1 MAVRIAHASIDEN
14 KKTTGGTAGDQTG
27 KEVCVRSWYSGGWE
41 FVARPKNQVLA
52 ENIDTAA
59 EAGCNNP
66 NVGYDQG
73 GRNTLLNA
81 AKAVDF
87 DLSKIANACESDCS
101 SFVSVC
107 VRAALGWNF
116 YTGNAPTTRTLKSVL
131 KGTGEF
137 EILEDSKYLTS
148 DKYLRRGDIL
158 CKAGSHTVMVLDNGS
173 AASTQVS
180 APAAATTSK
189 VDYTMEMR
197 KLKKGC
203 TGEDVKA
210 LQILL
215 IGRGYDCGKYGA
227 DGDFG
232 AATDKAVRAFQK
244 DKGQTVDGVA
254 GKATMS
260 GLLGV

>member
-1 MAVRIAHASIDEN
+1 MTVKIGHASGDEN
-14 KKTTGGTAGDQTG
+14 KGIKGGTAGDQTG

-41 FVARPKNQVLA
+41 FVARPKDQAVA
-52 ENIDTAA
+52 EKIAASA
-59 EAGCNNP
+59 EAGCSNP

-87 DLSKIANACESDCS
+87 DLSKIANACEADCS

-107 VRAALGWNF
+107 VRAALGRDF
-116 YTGNAPTTRTLKSVL
+116 YTGNAPTTRTLKNVL
-131 KGTGEF
+131 KGTGGF

-158 CKAGSHTVMVLDNGS
+158 CKAGSHTVMVLENGS

-180 APAAATTSK
+180 TPATTTTSK

-197 KLKKGC
+197 NLKKGC
-203 TGEDVKA
+203 TGEDVRA

-215 IGRGYDCGKYGA
+215 IGRGYSCGKCGA

-232 AATDKAVRAFQK
+232 AATDKAVRAYQK
-244 DKGQTVDGVA
+244 DKGLTVDGIA

>member
-1 MAVRIAHASIDEN
+1 MAVKIGHASIDEN
-14 KKTTGGTAGDQTG
+14 KQVKGGDAGDQTG
-27 KEVCVRSWYSGGWE
+27 KEVCVRNWYSGGWE
-41 FVARPKNQVLA
+41 FVARPKDQVVA
-52 ENIDTAA
+52 ENIATAA

-73 GRNTLLNA
+73 GRNTLFNE
-81 AKAVDF
+81 AKAVGF
-87 DLSKIANACESDCS
+87 DLSKIANPCESDCS

-107 VRAALGWNF
+107 VRAALGRDF
-116 YTGNAPTTRTLKSVL
+116 YTGNAPTTRTLKNAL

-158 CKAGSHTVMVLDNGS
+158 CKSGSHTVMVLENGS

-180 APAAATTSK
+180 TTADTTTSK

-215 IGRGYDCGKYGA
+215 IGRGYDCGKCGA